1 MPRFIIC
8 PLNIY
13 QLVSLY
19 ETICISFS
27 RNSLIIKSAI
37 HEFLLGSLYFFFSF
51 LSPEDW
57 PVLHKAILLPAL
69 AVPFCLIISA
79 TCGFFT
85 KHRLFSSPKW
95 SLGIG
100 RLCDMQSLVFFG
112 KAWRW
117 GFCLNFGGEAGSKT
131 VKHWFIWWW
140 AFQGKQDF
148 SWRKP
153 FGWVPA
159 RAKMGLKSSFQFEGY
174 GTQSLYHLLS
184 QLSLHLSHPS
194 GLHGERRSGQSPLL
208 SV

>member
-57 PVLHKAILLPAL
+57 PVLHKAILLPSL

-117 GFCLNFGGEAGSKT
+117 GFCLNGLNTHCLLWNLRTESKGKNPQGFFWRGGGVHESKT
-131 VKHWFIWWW
+131 LIHLMMSFS
-140 AFQGKQDF
+140 GKTGF
-148 SWRKP
+148 LLKEAV
-153 FGWVPA
+153 WVGPC
-159 RAKMGLKSSFQFEGY
+159 KG
-174 GTQSLYHLLS
+174 
-184 QLSLHLSHPS
+184 
-194 GLHGERRSGQSPLL
+194 
-208 SV
+208 